1 MDGEQILL
9 NMFKQQHYDE
19 SQYRMQKIIM
29 ILSVGGSALG
39 AMIMSIFFYDALHLY
54 FLIGSVVLGS
64 LVLLFSGLK
73 ASRLNTGSFIYM
85 IFACFV
91 LVPVLWN
98 FTGVQGGAPYISLA
112 ILVSVLSMFSKWRLR
127 AMLFTYLPLLIYLTV
142 ISAIT
147 EIPKQADPTS
157 LIYILAGY
165 LMALGLT
172 STYILSTIKRFEE
185 LNDQFLKSSIKDD
198 LTQVYNRKLL
208 DMILH
213 YEETLY
219 KKEKSD
225 YILVMFDVDKFKEMN
240 DEHGHMYGDII
251 LRNVAQCLT
260 KKIRESDF
268 IVRYGGDEFLV
279 VLTAATGSS
288 LRAFIDRVN
297 DAMGISCDMEI
308 KIEASFGYAARS
320 ECASTEEVLALAD
333 KRLYE
338 MKEKQRRGAA
348 EK

>member
-1 MDGEQILL
+1 MDGEQVLL

-19 SQYRMQKIIM
+19 SQYQMQKIIM
-29 ILSVGGSALG
+29 ILSVGCSALG
-39 AMIMSIFFYDALHLY
+39 ALVMGIFFSEVIHLY
-54 FLIGSVVLGS
+54 FLIGSVVLGG
-64 LVLLFSGLK
+64 LVLVISGLK
-73 ASRLNTGSFIYM
+73 APRLNNGSFVYM

-91 LVPVLWN
+91 LVPVLWD
-98 FTGVQGGAPYISLA
+98 FTGVRGGAPYISLA
-112 ILVSVLSMFSKWRLR
+112 VLVAVLSMFSKWRLR
-127 AMLFTYLPLLIYLTV
+127 VMLFTYLPLLVYLT
-142 ISAIT
+142 INSAIV
-147 EIPKQADPTS
+147 EIPQQADPTAI
-157 LIYILAGY
+157 IYILSGY

-172 STYILSTIKRFEE
+172 ATSILSTIKRFEK
-185 LNDQFLKSSIKDD
+185 LNDKFLRSSIKDD

-213 YEETLY
+213 YEETMY

-260 KKIRESDF
+260 KKVRESDF

-279 VLTAATGSS
+279 IQTAATGTS

-297 DAMGISCDMEI
+297 DEVGPSCDKEI
-308 KIEASFGYAARS
+308 KIAVSYGYAARS
-320 ECASTEEVLALAD
+320 ECASSAEVLALAD

-338 MKEKQRRGAA
+338 MKEKQR
-348 EK
+348 